1 MSKNEFICD
10 CNVIHQEIVDKTLN
24 KMPDENTFN
33 KLAEFFN
40 QSPMVSG
47 CGSDFCLI
55 RQEMLEYIVLHGY
68 REPLIADLKKDTE
81 YLIPKSAM
89 EILLYMFFVADEE
102 GYLRKTNES
111 GDMLQSK
118 DIANECDISV
128 SAVSKALSCWKAM
141 NIVDTIDENGIK
153 FCSRMTFSIN

>member
-1 MSKNEFICD
+1 
-10 CNVIHQEIVDKTLN
+10 
-24 KMPDENTFN
+24 
-33 KLAEFFN
+33 
-40 QSPMVSG
+40 
-47 CGSDFCLI
+47 
-55 RQEMLEYIVLHGY
+55 
-68 REPLIADLKKDTE
+68 
-81 YLIPKSAM
+81 M

-128 SAVSKALSCWKAM
+128 SAVLKALSCWKAM

-153 FCSRMTFSIN
+153 GIKFCNRMTFSIN

>member
-1 MSKNEFICD
+1 MFLPRTKS
-10 CNVIHQEIVDKTLN
+10 VTSYYLGTVV
-24 KMPDENTFN
+24 PA
-33 KLAEFFN
+33 KL
-40 QSPMVSG
+40 QSLRQWHIWL
-47 CGSDFCLI
+47 GS
-55 RQEMLEYIVLHGY
+55 QTVW
-68 REPLIADLKKDTE
+68 A
-81 YLIPKSAM
+81 KSAM

-153 FCSRMTFSIN
+153 GIKFCNRMIFSIN